1 MKYLF
6 KSSTFI
12 LLIFSLFSCAYHN
25 EEELYGNEAIN
36 PCDTVTVTY
45 ALDVLPVLQST
56 CYPCHNQSLASG
68 GVILEGYNQTK
79 AIAESGRLLGAISH
93 SPGFAPMPKDGAKL
107 ASCTITKISRWIEA
121 GMPQN

>member
-1 MKYLF
+1 MKNLF
-6 KSSTFI
+6 KSVICF
-12 LLIFSLFSCAYHN
+12 LLSCILFSCAYYS
-25 EEELYGNEAIN
+25 EEELYGNEEIN

-45 ALDVLPVLQST
+45 TLDVLPVLQST
-56 CYPCHNQSLASG
+56 CYPCHNQSFSSG

-93 SPGFAPMPKDGAKL
+93 AQGFSPMPKNGAKL
-107 ASCTITKISRWIEA
+107 ASCDITKISRWIKA